1 MTVGGL
7 LTCCVAW
14 WTCGSRGENLF
25 IGTRNVSLI
34 VLART
39 VRSGLGTGSM
49 LCKSDVT
56 SIRVADCIPV
66 SFFTSFHHL
75 RGSQSLKCSTLA
87 AWYLVRQDFR

>member
-7 LTCCVAW
+7 LTRCVAW
-14 WTCGSRGENLF
+14 RTCGSRGTNLF
-25 IGTRNVSLI
+25 IGARNVSLI
-34 VLART
+34 VLAGT

-56 SIRVADCIPV
+56 SVRVADCIPA
-66 SFFTSFHHL
+66 SFFSSFHHL

-87 AWYLVRQDFR
+87 A

>member
-7 LTCCVAW
+7 LTSCVAW
-14 WTCGSRGENLF
+14 WTCGSRGANLF
-25 IGTRNVSLI
+25 IGARNLSLI

-49 LCKSDVT
+49 LRKSDVT
-56 SIRVADCIPV
+56 SVRVADCIPA

-87 AWYLVRQDFR
+87 A